1 MLPVVSLVMMMWWY
15 GFETNFWKC
24 HRRSRQSGHKIGGCF
39 LGEGWKETT
48 SFHRCQKGSWYGFE
62 TIMKSIHD
70 VNEKCSFTAL
80 GWLLC
85 KCSWSWLSYEDVL
98 PLMAVSM
105 SFSSRLAY
113 LLFIASMGQ
122 VRQQTVPPD
131 FESRFYIWF
140 SGRFWKRKIIGWLEH
155 HVYWYTMKLSPTC
168 SDITGYVSRTTP
180 DVKHRFYLN

>member
-1 MLPVVSLVMMMWWY
+1 MKTDVLGINWDYKLDKPSCFQDLCRNINSDHPLKVFSRSRWWLLPKLRICTTTCMLPVVSLVMMMWWY

-24 HRRSRQSGHKIGGCF
+24 HRRSRQSRRKIGGCF

-85 KCSWSWLSYEDVL
+85 KCSWSWLSYE
-98 PLMAVSM
+98 A
-105 SFSSRLAY
+105 F
-113 LLFIASMGQ
+113 
-122 VRQQTVPPD
+122 PPD
-131 FESRFYIWF
+131 
-140 SGRFWKRKIIGWLEH
+140 L
-155 HVYWYTMKLSPTC
+155 PTFC
-168 SDITGYVSRTTP
+168 SLQVWVKYVSRP
-180 DVKHRFYLN
+180 FSL